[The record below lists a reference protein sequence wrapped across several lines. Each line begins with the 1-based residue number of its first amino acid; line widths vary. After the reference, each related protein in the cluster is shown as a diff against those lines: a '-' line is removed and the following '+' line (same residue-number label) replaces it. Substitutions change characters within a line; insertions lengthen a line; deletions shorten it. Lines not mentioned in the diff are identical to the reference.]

1 MNKRH
6 ISQTNLVNKRR
17 ISQLSQRVKIAIIV
31 VAGIMT
37 ISGLARSRQRPPQI
51 VMTPPPGMLDLEHWN
66 QINIGDS
73 TGDVIRHIGA
83 PDQFQTS
90 SGNTL
95 LARKVLVYRRPNRH
109 ATVTIEDGKVIALT
123 KTGSW

>member
-1 MNKRH
+1 MNKRR
-6 ISQTNLVNKRR
+6 ISQTNSMNKRR
-17 ISQLSQRVKIAIIV
+17 ISQLSRRVKIAAIV
-31 VAGIMT
+31 VAAIIT
-37 ISGLARSRQRPPQI
+37 ISGLARSRQRPPRI
-51 VMTPPPGMLDLEHWN
+51 DMMPPPGVLDLEHWN
-66 QINIGDS
+66 RINIGDS

-95 LARKVLVYRRPNRH
+95 LVRKVLVYRRPNRH